1 MTARTQ
7 DGDSRVLVAEDDPS
21 MATILSVLLKNAG
34 YRVTVCGD
42 GPSTLAAAADPPGL
56 VLLNVRMPGLN
67 GIEVCRRLKA
77 DPRTRRVPVVFVTA
91 EAPDD
96 LVAQLDGEP
105 YEDILTKPFEADA
118 LLALVRRYL
127 R

>member
-1 MTARTQ
+1 MTAQAQ
-7 DGDSRVLVAEDDPS
+7 DGNGRVLVAEDDPS
-21 MATILSVLLKNAG
+21 LATIVSVLLKGAG
-34 YRVTVCGD
+34 YRVTVCSD

-77 DPRTRRVPVVFVTA
+77 DPRTHRVPVVFVTA

-105 YEDILTKPFEADA
+105 YEDILPKPFEADA